1 MRNVIYSMMVSLDG
15 FTARPNGELDWV
27 IVDEELHTFINDQQ
41 SEVGTYLHGRRMY
54 ELMSAYW
61 PTADEDPSAPPYMV
75 EFSRIWKDMP
85 KVVFSKTLERV
96 EWNARLVRSNIA
108 DEIAKLK
115 GQPGKDMVIGGP
127 SIASAVMHLGLI
139 DDYRLFVQPAV
150 LGSGKPMFP
159 VPDYSAS
166 LRLVDTRAFASG
178 VVYLRYRTEQEAM

>member
-41 SEVGTYLHGRRMY
+41 SEIDTYLHGRRMY
-54 ELMSAYW
+54 ELLAAYW